1 MKATFRSATLTIA
14 LCGAV
19 AASAQYKCAD
29 YHRMNGNISNDK
41 RFSINGQSKSAMV
54 QVGKETELN
63 IVVYR
68 GQDYR
73 ISVVHDEKVLGDQV
87 AIRLV
92 EKIRVPTDEV
102 IEGTTKEPVVDE
114 NGKTTGS
121 TLEVKS
127 TERKRTYK
135 EEEKVLWDNTEHE
148 MADEIEFSCTAT
160 KRIAIEVVAPG
171 SNDTKGKKGAPNDIG
186 CVGILIE
193 HMPTPALGFEA
204 R

>member
-1 MKATFRSATLTIA
+1 M
-14 LCGAV
+14 

-73 ISVVHDEKVLGDQV
+73 ISVSHDDKVLGEQM

-92 EKIRVPTDEV
+92 EKVRVPTDEV
-102 IEGTTKEPVVDE
+102 VEGTTKEPVLDE
-114 NGKTTGS
+114 DGKSTGT
-121 TLEVKS
+121 TLEVKTS
-127 TERKRTYK
+127 EKKRTYK

-148 MADEIEFSCTAT
+148 MANEIEFTCTAT
-160 KRIAIEVVAPG
+160 KRIAVEVVAAG
-171 SNDTKGKKGAPNDIG
+171 SNDPKAKKGGPNDIG

-193 HMPTPALGFEA
+193 HMPTPTVGFEA
-204 R
+204 Q